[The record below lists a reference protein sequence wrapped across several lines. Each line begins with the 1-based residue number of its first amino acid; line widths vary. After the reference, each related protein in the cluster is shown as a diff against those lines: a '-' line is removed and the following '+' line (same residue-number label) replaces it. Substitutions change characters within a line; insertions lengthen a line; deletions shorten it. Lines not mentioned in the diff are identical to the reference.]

1 MQERFG
7 EIPEIEKIRIKREA
21 KNRQMELQ
29 PPKASP
35 YHNPQHRQDLEKIAL
50 SKDTMTPGDI
60 GLRPADDVGMHPLTV
75 PADRPK
81 QEEIPQ
87 EPEQQSPGPNND
99 KESSPTGRPEDG
111 ANEAQ
116 KKISEIVNP
125 AILAHYNK
133 SNLRSLTKSQL
144 ENLEYIKFGVLS
156 NLDPHNEVTI
166 EVIESVLRRN
176 LPLQKS
182 VSQSFDS
189 LMEGQDSELS
199 IDDARNIRIMSVVLA
214 CSDS

>member
-1 MQERFG
+1 M
-7 EIPEIEKIRIKREA
+7 
-21 KNRQMELQ
+21 
-29 PPKASP
+29 
-35 YHNPQHRQDLEKIAL
+35 
-50 SKDTMTPGDI
+50 
-60 GLRPADDVGMHPLTV
+60 
-75 PADRPK
+75 
-81 QEEIPQ
+81 
-87 EPEQQSPGPNND
+87 
-99 KESSPTGRPEDG
+99 
-111 ANEAQ
+111 
-116 KKISEIVNP
+116 
-125 AILAHYNK
+125 
-133 SNLRSLTKSQL
+133 
-144 ENLEYIKFGVLS
+144 EYIKFGVLS